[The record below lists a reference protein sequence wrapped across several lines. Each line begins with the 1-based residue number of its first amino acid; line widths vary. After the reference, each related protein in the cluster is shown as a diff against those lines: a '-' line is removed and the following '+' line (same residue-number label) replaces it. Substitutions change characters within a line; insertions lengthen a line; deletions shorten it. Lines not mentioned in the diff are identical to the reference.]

1 MKKGMIFDLSVG
13 SDKVRVVAISDVA
26 VRGLLSGEVVV
37 GSSSDFE
44 EDITSSLV
52 VEDIYSLTK

>member
-13 SDKVRVVAISDVA
+13 SDKVRVIAISDVA
-26 VRGLLSGEVVV
+26 VRGLLGGEIVV

-44 EDITSSLV
+44 EDIANSLI